1 MKSCFLIG
9 PVKSGTTLL
18 ISLLDS
24 HPELALFPMEV
35 KIFTH
40 WIERFADDETR
51 YSDLNDFF
59 LNTSKIKLMDE
70 SRKGAADIM
79 NSGRIDFSGFDFK
92 AFEKIQKEKSVMPEN
107 YNLTGPKLIQKYMLD
122 LHRSLSKVLGV
133 TEPKAFVSKEGNHGA
148 NYIKDIVELF
158 PQARFIVL
166 VRDPRDM
173 FVSFKVIAEKKRQGV
188 HSPTF
193 KDNVSACRFVNENK
207 GKNISSY
214 TELYFKRAQDE
225 KFHFVKYEN
234 LVRNPIEEMT
244 KIAQFLEINNL
255 ASLQYPSNFGNRWG
269 GNSSSMGE
277 FKGVESNRLKK
288 WAQEL
293 ASSESRII
301 EFFLYEYLTQA
312 KYVIEHA
319 QKNRL
324 RILADVIGT
333 EAKSIKTS
341 FRVSARGVYYFGKHL
356 VVTMKAVYS
365 CLFDVKYLGK

>member
-1 MKSCFLIG
+1 MNSCFVIG

-40 WIERFADDETR
+40 WIERFADDKTR
-51 YSDLNDFF
+51 YSHLNDFF
-59 LNTSKIKLMDE
+59 LKSSKIKLMDE
-70 SRKGAADIM
+70 SRTGTADIM

-92 AFEKIQKEKSVMPEN
+92 AFEQLQKEKSVMSEN
-107 YNLTGPKLIQKYMLD
+107 YNLTGPKLIQKYILD
-122 LHRSLSKVLGV
+122 LHRSLSQVLDVPNPKV
-133 TEPKAFVSKEGNHGA
+133 FVSKEGNHGA
-148 NYIKDIVELF
+148 NYIKEIIELF
-158 PQARFIVL
+158 PPARFIVL
-166 VRDPRDM
+166 VRDPRDI

-193 KDNVSACRFVNENK
+193 KDNVSVCRFVNGNK

-214 TELYFKRAQDE
+214 TELYLDRAHE
-225 KFHFVKYEN
+225 KNFIFVKYEN
-234 LVRNPIEEMT
+234 LVRNPVEEMT
-244 KIAQFLEINNL
+244 KIAQYLEIDNI

-277 FKGVESNRLKK
+277 FNGVESNRLNK
-288 WAQEL
+288 WTREL
-293 ASSESRII
+293 ATSEIRII
-301 EFFLYEYLTQA
+301 EFFLDEYLTQA
-312 KYVIEHA
+312 KYVIERT
-319 QKNRL
+319 KIKRL

-333 EAKSIKTS
+333 EAQSIKTS
-341 FRVSARGVYYFGKHL
+341 FRVSARGVYYFAKHL